1 MSGPGSSFRTSGDDN
16 ALIWQTRNRTGEI
29 QYGLTTHYTRL
40 HDRLGLVDRL
50 SEENDLFGVRTYD
63 LDGVV
68 VSRDLLDSIAE
79 LTFLDDELGIG
90 SRPITVMDI
99 GAGYGRLAHRGTTAF
114 DELRFVCVD
123 AVPLSTFLC
132 EYYLA
137 FRGVSDRARTIPLDE
152 VASSAD
158 VRCVDV
164 AVNIHSF
171 PSVRMSVIE
180 CGSISLARN
189 RVRHLMIVPNT
200 RDASVNER
208 SGRRIDFWPAIE
220 ARGFELVRKRRKYA
234 DSDFVQKHGI
244 FPAEFFLFRR
254 RG

>member
-1 MSGPGSSFRTSGDDN
+1 M
-16 ALIWQTRNRTGEI
+16 
-29 QYGLTTHYTRL
+29 
-40 HDRLGLVDRL
+40 
-50 SEENDLFGVRTYD
+50 
-63 LDGVV
+63 
-68 VSRDLLDSIAE
+68 
-79 LTFLDDELGIG
+79 
-90 SRPITVMDI
+90 
-99 GAGYGRLAHRGTTAF
+99 
-114 DELRFVCVD
+114 
-123 AVPLSTFLC
+123 STFLC

-158 VRCVDV
+158 ARSVDV

-171 PSVRMSVIE
+171 SECPMSVIE
-180 CGSISLARN
+180 WWLDLLARN
-189 RVRHLMIVPNT
+189 RVAHLMIVPNT
-200 RDASVNER
+200 RDRLLSNER
-208 SGRRIDFWPAIE
+208 SGRRIDFMPAIE